1 MSSALPKLPPIGG
14 ARATTSAYDERMT
27 TPDRSRY
34 QDDFYAWTQHCP
46 GLPFGHSTRFAG
58 KTGIR
63 AHPNVDS
70 VEGSI
75 SRR

>member
-46 GLPFGHSTRFAG
+46 RLAPWSLDEICREDWY
-58 KTGIR
+58 
-63 AHPNVDS
+63 P
-70 VEGSI
+70 GSPE
-75 SRR
+75 RR